1 MQEHTTTSTTHFS
14 PRASLAAIG
23 LKLRELKLIESITQA
38 VKVPQKKVKFTPAE
52 KLYDAF
58 ITILA
63 GARGL
68 NETTTRLRS
77 DEALQRAFGRTAC
90 AEYSVIQDTLD
101 ACTPEN
107 VIQMKQVVATIFQ
120 QQSQAAKH
128 DYHTTL
134 QLLDVDMSSLPCG
147 PKAELSKKGY

>member
-1 MQEHTTTSTTHFS
+1 MSEESTTNTKHFS
-14 PRASLAAIG
+14 PHASLAVIG
-23 LKLRELKLIESITQA
+23 LKLQELKLFDSISQT
-38 VKVPQKKVKFTPAE
+38 VNIPQKVVKHRPAE

-68 NETTTRLRS
+68 NESGTRLRS
-77 DEALQRAFGRTAC
+77 DEALQRAFGRSTC

-107 VIQMKQVVATIFQ
+107 ISEMKRVVATIFQ
-120 QQSQAAKH
+120 QQAQAAHH
-128 DYHTTL
+128 DYDSAL
-134 QLLDVDMSSLPCG
+134 QMLDIDMSGLR
-147 PKAELSKKGY
+147 